1 MAILPRVCLYGRPE
15 LGRFRSLAE
24 GCKASGLHPFWQR
37 ANHFRPEETITS
49 AIAVV
54 VDGLGREGR
63 PVAAAY
69 RRAGVPVWVLEL
81 PRIRSERAAWA
92 LLLDSLHWLPEG
104 ISGRPSADF
113 PKLTGRKS
121 ESILVA
127 MQKPGDAAHGM
138 GVDRL
143 HKWAKDTVA
152 YVKAVTG
159 KPVTIRPHPMHD
171 GGIPADVWGADR
183 LSMPHE
189 EALDDALRV
198 AAGVVTYNSTVGWD
212 AIIAG
217 VPVVALA
224 SAGQCAYARYTT
236 TLADL
241 KPLAPKAR
249 TEALARVASTQW
261 TLNELRDGS
270 AVRETILMTAALV
283 AA

>member
-1 MAILPRVCLYGRPE
+1 MLPRVCLYGRPE
-15 LGRFRSLAE
+15 LDRFRSLAE

-37 ANHFRPEETITS
+37 ATHFRPEETITS
-49 AIAVV
+49 ALAVV
-54 VDGLGREGR
+54 VDGLGREGG

-81 PRIRSERAAWA
+81 PRIRSEATAWA
-92 LLLDSLHWLPEG
+92 LLSDSLHWLPEG
-104 ISGRPSADF
+104 VSGRPIPDF

-121 ESILVA
+121 DTMLVA

-138 GVDRL
+138 DLDRL
-143 HKWAKDTVA
+143 DKWTRDTVA

-159 KPVTIRPHPMHD
+159 KPVTVRPHPKHE
-171 GGIPADVWGADR
+171 GGIPGDVWGADR
-183 LSMPHE
+183 LSVPRE
-189 EALDDALRV
+189 ESLDDALRV
-198 AAGVVTYNSTVGWD
+198 SAGVVTYNSTVGWD

-224 SAGQCAYARYTT
+224 PAGQCAYARYTT
-236 TLADL
+236 SLAEL
-241 KPLAPKAR
+241 KALAPKAR

-261 TLNELRDGS
+261 TLDELRDGS
-270 AVRETILMTAALV
+270 AIRETILTTAALV